1 VRALITGCGG
11 QVGRQ
16 LEMTKPPGATILAL
30 TRAQCDIG
38 DRPAVVAAVQG
49 FGPDVIINAAAYTN
63 VDGAESDRES
73 AFRINSEGA
82 ANVAHAADQARARVV
97 HISTDYV
104 FDGHQSTPYSTSSRP
119 APLGVYGASK
129 LAGEEAVLSSAASVT
144 VVRTG
149 WVYAEAGRNFV
160 RTILRL
166 LDAGKPLT
174 VVSDQVGTPT
184 YAHDLAVFLWKCAE
198 SPPKE
203 KLLHWTNAGIASWY
217 DLAVAIQELA
227 RERGIT
233 DSEIEIKPV
242 RSDDYHTAAQRPA
255 YSVLDS
261 FLAWNT
267 YGVARHWRSALAST
281 LDKLPAQ
288 GVASQRAARA

>member
-1 VRALITGCGG
+1 MRALITGSGG
-11 QVGRQ
+11 QVAHQ
-16 LEMTKPPGATILAL
+16 LQLTKPAGATILAL

-38 DRPAVVAAVQG
+38 DRPAVVAAVDS
-49 FGPDVIINAAAYTN
+49 FAPDVIINAAAYTN
-63 VDGAESDRES
+63 VDGAESDKES
-73 AFRINSEGA
+73 AFRINRDGA
-82 ANVAHAADQARARVV
+82 ANVAHAAGRARARLV

-104 FDGHQSTPYSTSSRP
+104 FDGHQSTPYSPSARP

-129 LAGEEAVLSSAASVT
+129 LAGEEAVLSSDVAVT

-149 WVYAEAGRNFV
+149 WVFAETGRNFV

-166 LDAGKPLT
+166 LDSGKPLA

-184 YAHDLAVFLWKCAE
+184 YARDLAAFLWKCAE
-198 SPPKE
+198 LPPAE
-203 KLLHWTNAGIASWY
+203 KLLHWANSGIASWY
-217 DLAVAIQELA
+217 DLAVASQELA

-233 DSEIEIKPV
+233 DSETVIKPV
-242 RSDDYHTAAQRPA
+242 RTADYHTAAQRPA

-261 FLAWNT
+261 SLAWNT

-281 LDKLPAQ
+281 LDNLAAQ
-288 GVASQRAARA
+288 GVPSSHTGNA

>member
-1 VRALITGCGG
+1 VRALITGSGG
-11 QVGRQ
+11 QVGHQ
-16 LEMTKPPGATILAL
+16 LELTKPAGATILGL

-38 DRPAVVAAVQG
+38 DRAAVVAAVQG
-49 FGPDVIINAAAYTN
+49 FRPDVIINAAAYTN
-63 VDGAESDRES
+63 VDGAESDKES
-73 AFRINSEGA
+73 AFRINGDGA
-82 ANVAHAADQARARVV
+82 ANVVHAADQASARVV

-129 LAGEEAVLSSAASVT
+129 LAGEEAVLSSDVSVT
-144 VVRTG
+144 IVRTG
-149 WVYAEAGRNFV
+149 WVYAETGRNFV

-166 LDAGKPLT
+166 LDSGKSLT
-174 VVSDQVGTPT
+174 VVSDQLGTPT

-198 SPPKE
+198 RPPEE
-203 KLLHWTNAGIASWY
+203 KLLHWTNSGIASWY

-227 RERGIT
+227 RERRII

-242 RSDDYHTAAQRPA
+242 RSTDYHSAAQRPA

-261 FLAWNT
+261 FLAWNI
-267 YGVARHWRSALAST
+267 YGVARHWRSALASS
-281 LDKLPAQ
+281 LDKLAEL
-288 GVASQRAARA
+288 GVASQHTERP